1 MPRKTLDIDPEL
13 DALKAR
19 IEKRLT
25 SHKLALGEI
34 VLDSGIHKLFD
45 ADQLRDALIRLCD
58 ESASILAKGGKAAG
72 TDTSFPAQSS
82 KRPATEPARRG
93 ATDLLDQ
100 AAAE

>member
-45 ADQLRDALIRLCD
+45 ADQLRDALIRLRD
-58 ESASILAKGGKAAG
+58 ETASGLAKGGKAAG
-72 TDTSFPAQSS
+72 TDASFPAQPG
-82 KRPATEPARRG
+82 KWPAVEPARRG
-93 ATDLLDQ
+93 AADLLDQ

>member
-34 VLDSGIHKLFD
+34 VLESGIHKLFD
-45 ADQLRDALIRLCD
+45 ADQLRDALIRLRD
-58 ESASILAKGGKAAG
+58 ETASAFAKGGKAAG
-72 TDTSFPAQSS
+72 ADASFPAQPS
-82 KRPATEPARRG
+82 KRPATEPVRRG
-93 ATDLLDQ
+93 AADLLDQ

>member
-34 VLDSGIHKLFD
+34 VLESGIHKLFD
-45 ADQLRDALIRLCD
+45 ADQLRDALIRLRD
-58 ESASILAKGGKAAG
+58 ETAAALAKGGKAAEA
-72 TDTSFPAQSS
+72 DPAFPVRPNQ
-82 KRPATEPARRG
+82 RPATEPARRG
-93 ATDLLDQ
+93 AADLLGQ